1 MFLFADKALFL
12 GRFFDN
18 VTPVNASIAQL
29 VEHITDTDGVL
40 GSNPSTRTRREPTQS
55 VFL

>member
-1 MFLFADKALFL
+1 MFLFIKKALFL

-40 GSNPSTRTRREPTQS
+40 GSNPSTRTK
-55 VFL
+55 VWNFDIL